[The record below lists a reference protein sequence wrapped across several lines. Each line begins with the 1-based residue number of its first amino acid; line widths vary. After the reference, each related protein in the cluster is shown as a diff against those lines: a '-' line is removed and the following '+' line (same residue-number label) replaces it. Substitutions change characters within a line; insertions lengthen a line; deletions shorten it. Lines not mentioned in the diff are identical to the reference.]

1 MILGGFGAS
10 LREGMAT
17 AKCGG
22 GACITAAQ
30 EAGGSQGQSHVWLFF
45 FLTCLHLYQL
55 GPTFEGS
62 TTSF

>member
-45 FLTCLHLYQL
+45 FFNVSPSLPARTYL
-55 GPTFEGS
+55 
-62 TTSF
+62 